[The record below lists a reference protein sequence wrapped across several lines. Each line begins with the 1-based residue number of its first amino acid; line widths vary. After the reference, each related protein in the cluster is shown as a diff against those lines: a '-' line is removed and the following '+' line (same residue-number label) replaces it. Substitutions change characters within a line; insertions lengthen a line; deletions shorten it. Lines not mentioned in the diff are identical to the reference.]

1 MKPAMPLIPSP
12 RFSPGRRLAPAL
24 LLLAAVVSGCAA
36 DALQRA
42 PAAPDR
48 PWRPAVSQVSGPVEA
63 ETAVE
68 GFGVVVPEAAISAP
82 QAPAIDLSSTYGLP
96 ALIDIAQRLNPET
109 RQAWNRAREAALAVG
124 MLEASFLPMLSAN
137 VIAGYQRTSTP
148 SPLVIDGQRNIDTDL
163 SAVIPALALEWL
175 VFDFGQREALLE
187 GAEQLSYA
195 ANVLF
200 NASHQKVIRDV
211 TSQFHQYNAARQRK
225 ALASQAL
232 ANHQRVARAVQERLD
247 AGVATT
253 LERAVARQGVAQARL
268 HQVNAEAE
276 ERNTYLALLA
286 SVGLPPTAALKVSQ
300 PERMRLP
307 SASDPVTDDAVRRAL
322 SRRPD
327 IAAGYAA
334 MKAADAAVAAAE
346 ADFMPK
352 VYLGAVAARSRSNF
366 DIRGLPQINQQV
378 TTGGVLLGVS
388 VPLYDGGLRRA
399 RLMQEQER
407 ADQAGQ
413 NWQQVQR
420 DATREII
427 AADSVLR
434 AALQSHEAATSLVG
448 TAQTAYDA
456 ALDAY
461 REGAGTITLATEAAT
476 DLLES
481 RLAQSDAYA
490 AAQVAAANLAFVT
503 GRMASGQD
511 HWLPTP
517 LSSRGT
523 HD

>member
-1 MKPAMPLIPSP
+1 MKSGMSLSSLPCLAY
-12 RFSPGRRLAPAL
+12 GRRPAAVL
-24 LLLAAVVSGCAA
+24 LLLAATVSGCAT
-36 DALQRA
+36 DALRRA
-42 PAAPDR
+42 PASPDR
-48 PWRPAVSQVSGPVEA
+48 PWQPAVSQAGAA
-63 ETAVE
+63 ENGADAAQ
-68 GFGVVVPEAAISAP
+68 GFGVVVPEGAISP
-82 QAPAIDLSSTYGLP
+82 LQAPGIDLSVTYGLS

-109 RQAWNRAREAALAVG
+109 RQAWNRAREAALSVG
-124 MLEASFLPMLSAN
+124 MLEATFLPMLSAN

-268 HQVNAEAE
+268 QQVNAEAE

-286 SVGLPPTAALKVSQ
+286 SVGLPPTAVLKVQS
-300 PERMRLP
+300 PERVRLP
-307 SASDPVTDDAVRRAL
+307 SASDPVTDDVVRRAL

-327 IAAGYAA
+327 IAAAYAA
-334 MKAADAAVAAAE
+334 MKAADATVAAAE

-378 TTGGVLLGVS
+378 TTGGVLLGVT

-407 ADQAGQ
+407 ADQAARNLEQ
-413 NWQQVQR
+413 AQR
-420 DATREII
+420 DASREII

-476 DLLES
+476 DLLEA

-490 AAQVAAANLAFVT
+490 ASQVAAANLAFVT
-503 GRMASGQD
+503 GRMVSGQN
-511 HWLPTP
+511 HWLPASTAP
-517 LSSRGT
+517 ARP
-523 HD
+523 